1 MTPPDN
7 LKFLRYE
14 SLHFSTYH
22 FCGIQAG
29 SRELVCWLEQDDR
42 TFTFP
47 VEPPADLGPVQD
59 VSVGT
64 FHTCAV
70 KASGEMVCWGHGS
83 REDTAYSLSPPDDVR
98 FMAVA
103 ATEYETCGITTDSL
117 IQCWGRPFSGAMY
130 PPSSIGRV
138 KSIASG
144 DEHFCVI
151 KIENDEIVCW
161 GSNDFGELAKEYD
174 RNY

>member
-1 MTPPDN
+1 MLA

-14 SLHFSTYH
+14 SLHFSKRH
-22 FCGIQAG
+22 FCGIQAS
-29 SRELVCWLEQDDR
+29 SREVVCWLEQDDR
-42 TFTFP
+42 SAFNFP
-47 VEPPADLGPVQD
+47 VEPPSELGPVQD
-59 VSVGT
+59 VAVGI

-70 KASGEMVCWGHGS
+70 KTSGEIVCWGDRD
-83 REDTAYSLSPPDDVR
+83 REDTVYSLFPPKDVL
-98 FMAVA
+98 FLSVA
-103 ATEYETCGITTDSL
+103 ATEYETCGITTNNL

-144 DEHFCVI
+144 EEHFCAI
-151 KIENDEIVCW
+151 KMENDEVVCW
-161 GSNDFGELAKEYD
+161 GSNNVGELAKEYD